1 MATKYRVRSRAS
13 STLRTM
19 AGSRRTLSRWRF
31 YIPLI
36 VSVVLFGLYWVL
48 ASDPSLLRDRDP
60 RAILFGKD
68 LSYLLFAAY
77 IALIV
82 LIVRLFD
89 AVAFDFVASRKKH
102 IVAPILLREIVSIVL
117 YLGLFAATISAVFN
131 RSIAGLLTTTTV
143 LAAVIGL
150 ALQDTLGNLFSGISL
165 HMENTYAVG
174 DVIRSGEFIGVVEV
188 MNWRATRIRGFNDQV
203 IVLPNSVIARERIEI
218 FQRNHLSART
228 VSVGIDYHVP
238 PIKAM
243 SVLERAVENV
253 EHVSAR
259 TPPLVRIHSFGDSS
273 VVYEVKYWTDHYHMR
288 DQIDAEV
295 RKVAWYALRRNDI
308 PIPFPIR
315 NLVRYQAPR
324 ETQGLT
330 RSDLIDHLMGVD
342 LLSPLSEAEHATL
355 SETTRIHA
363 YGHGETILRF
373 GEAGDSMF
381 IIHEGTVA
389 IRIPDTDHQMSEIAQ
404 LGSGSVF
411 GEMALLTGESR
422 VADVVALTDTVVL
435 EIDKKSLQPILSGNP
450 DLASAMTAT
459 ILQRRDVNAE
469 SRIAEDD
476 EKTSILSRI
485 RSYFSIG

>member
-1 MATKYRVRSRAS
+1 MRSQAASGLRTIVGARKTLRRSR
-13 STLRTM
+13 
-19 AGSRRTLSRWRF
+19 F
-31 YIPLI
+31 YVPLI
-36 VSVVLFGLYWVL
+36 FTVVFFALYWLL
-48 ASDPSLLRDRDP
+48 ANDPSLLRDRDP

-77 IALIV
+77 VALIFLV
-82 LIVRLFD
+82 VRLFD
-89 AVAFDFVASRKKH
+89 AVAFDFIASRRKH

-117 YLGLFAATISAVFN
+117 YFGLIAVVISSVFN
-131 RSIAGLLTTTTV
+131 KSIAGLLTTTTV

-165 HMENTYAVG
+165 HMEGTYSVG

-188 MNWRATRIRGFNDQV
+188 MNWRATRIRGFHDEV
-203 IVLPNSVIARERIEI
+203 IVLPNSIIARDRLEI
-218 FQRNHLSART
+218 FQRNHLSAR
-228 VSVGIDYHVP
+228 SVTIGIDYHVP
-238 PIKAM
+238 PLKAM
-243 SVLERAVENV
+243 SVLERAVENLQ
-253 EHVSAR
+253 HVSVR
-259 TPPLVRIHSFGDSS
+259 TPPLVRIHSFGDSA
-273 VVYEVKYWTDHYHMR
+273 VIYEVRYWTDQYQLR

-315 NLVRYQAPR
+315 NMVRYQKPQESSELSRA
-324 ETQGLT
+324 
-330 RSDLIDHLMGVD
+330 DLIDHLMRVD
-342 LLSPLSEAEHATL
+342 LLSPLSEAEHESL
-355 SETTRIHA
+355 SETTRVHA

-389 IRIPDTDHQMSEIAQ
+389 IRIPDSDHQMREIAQ

-450 DLASAMTAT
+450 DLASAITAT
-459 ILQRRDVNAE
+459 IVHRQDRNAE
-469 SRIAEDD
+469 SRVAATD
-476 EKTSILSRI
+476 EQTSILTRI
-485 RSYFSIG
+485 RSYFGIG